1 MTCNSMDILGQITAA
16 AGVIAVA
23 ALVAAFGI
31 TIAGC
36 VVLWVRYVFTG
47 KS

>member
-1 MTCNSMDILGQITAA
+1 MTCNSMDILGQVTAA
-16 AGVIAVA
+16 AGVIA
-23 ALVAAFGI
+23 VAAFGI

-36 VVLWVRYVFTG
+36 VVLWVRYVFGG